1 MRYDSDVRD
10 EGVNA
15 SKMTCEAQT
24 SHARSTIDSCT
35 DSQHVVEQLPNADG
49 HLHLHTNHSIVSTVT
64 HASSGVPVARTFQ
77 KKSDVSES
85 PNTVLRNREITT
97 AANTRRD
104 VISPA
109 VQEHKRAS
117 HLIIPIHSTEH
128 RA

>member
-1 MRYDSDVRD
+1 MWSIDIACALNHIAI
-10 EGVNA
+10 GTA
-15 SKMTCEAQT
+15 
-24 SHARSTIDSCT
+24 DSCT

-97 AANTRRD
+97 AATRD
-104 VISPA
+104 AMLSVCLLYTSDA
-109 VQEHKRAS
+109 ADE
-117 HLIIPIHSTEH
+117 
-128 RA
+128 